1 MAFWDLAHADVALV
15 EDGATGRRALYYDEL
30 AVAADAIARALPAPD
45 GGKSLGFLLFRSTLD
60 CVATYLAALRSGHA
74 LALLTPHQAPG
85 ALEALVARYQ
95 PEWIAG
101 DAIGHLGG
109 YTRLDAA
116 AAPELRV
123 RDEATPSDSP
133 LHPDTAL
140 LLSTSG
146 STGSPKMVR
155 LSYRALDANA
165 TAIGEY
171 LGLDA
176 RERAITTMPLSYSY
190 GLSVLNSHLH
200 AGART
205 LLTEVPIIGRP
216 FWDFFAAEEASSLAG
231 VPYIYQ
237 MLQRLRPARMALPSL
252 RTLTQAGGHLAEP
265 IKREFAQL
273 AAERGWRFFAMYGQ
287 TEATARIAYVPSEQ
301 ALAKLGA
308 IGIAVP
314 GGALGIDPENG
325 ELCYRGGNVMMGY
338 AESRADLAQGDVLG
352 GVLRTGD
359 LARQD
364 EDGYFYV
371 TGRLKRIAK
380 VFGNRVSL
388 DEVEQLLEARLGLDA
403 VALDAGD
410 RLLIVSERDARE
422 DVVALL
428 RTQLDLHPSGF
439 QTRCVP
445 SLPRLPSGKKD
456 YARLQADLNRMLDTQ

>member
-15 EDGATGRRALYYDEL
+15 EDGAAGRRALYYDEL
-30 AVAADAIARALPAPD
+30 AVAADTIGRALPSSGD
-45 GGKSLGFLLFRSTLD
+45 GKSLGFLLFRSTLD
-60 CVATYLAALRSGHA
+60 CVAAYLAALRSGHA

-85 ALEALVARYQ
+85 ALEALVARYR

-101 DAIGHLGG
+101 GEVPPLEGYQGPMSVAAPQIVVRHDASP
-109 YTRLDAA
+109 AA
-116 AAPELRV
+116 AI
-123 RDEATPSDSP
+123 
-133 LHPDTAL
+133 HPDTAL

-165 TAIGEY
+165 KAIAEY
-171 LGLDA
+171 LGLNT

-205 LLTEVPIIGRP
+205 LLTEAPILGRP
-216 FWDFFAAEEASSLAG
+216 FWDFFAAEKASSLAG

-237 MLQRLRPARMALPSL
+237 MLQRLRPARMDLPSL
-252 RTLTQAGGHLAEP
+252 RMLTQAGGHLAEP

-287 TEATARIAYVPSEQ
+287 TEASARIAYVPSEK
-301 ALAKLGA
+301 ALEKLGA
-308 IGIAVP
+308 IGITIP
-314 GGALGIDPENG
+314 GGTLSIDPGNG
-325 ELCYRGGNVMMGY
+325 ELCYRGDNVMMGY
-338 AESRADLAQGDVLG
+338 AESREDLAQGDTLAG
-352 GVLRTGD
+352 MLRTGD

-364 EDGYFYV
+364 EDGYFYI

-403 VALDAGD
+403 AALDAGD
-410 RLLIVSERDARE
+410 RLLIVSERDAHE
-422 DVVALL
+422 DIVALL
-428 RTQLDLHPSGF
+428 RAQLDLHPSGF

-456 YARLQADLNRMLDTQ
+456 YAGLLAKLAVKT